1 MGLGLKPL
9 LWTNE
14 MNSGTHLYRKES
26 KPSAWLKDRPVDGYL
41 LPAVSATGSPSFPFS
56 EG

>member
-14 MNSGTHLYRKES
+14 MNSGTHLYRQER

-41 LPAVSATGSPSFPFS
+41 LPAVPGTGTPSFPFS